1 MRFLFG
7 QLGLIIVS
15 VCTGSSQVLYSQLF
29 WNVKRVRQQIGFH
42 LEKKKTVFWIFL
54 SGSDLA
60 DHEIVSG
67 SILAITHTDI
77 THETVQVILKNIKD
91 MLYCLSKFSNFL

>member
-1 MRFLFG
+1 LYWFKSGTLLSIVLECEKGKTTNRLSFG
-7 QLGLIIVS
+7 
-15 VCTGSSQVLYSQLF
+15 
-29 WNVKRVRQQIGFH
+29 
-42 LEKKKTVFWIFL
+42 KKKTVFWIFL